1 MLLTAAVTTMWQPP
15 LRAVPM
21 NLFPVMGSLQEV
33 MDLAE
38 SQLPITN
45 KNQLVAL
52 LGCYHNTLLAEVAR
66 EVRSL
71 RP

>member
-1 MLLTAAVTTMWQPP
+1 
-15 LRAVPM
+15 
-21 NLFPVMGSLQEV
+21 MGSLQEV